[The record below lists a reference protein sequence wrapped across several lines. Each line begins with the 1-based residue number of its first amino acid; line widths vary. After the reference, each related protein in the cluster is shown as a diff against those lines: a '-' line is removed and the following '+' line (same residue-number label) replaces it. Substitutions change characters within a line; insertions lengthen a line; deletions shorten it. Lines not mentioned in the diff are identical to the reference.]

1 MGRLPGAR
9 KKLIGVNA
17 MSNSQENR
25 FVGPVIKN
33 SEVGDAVLEAIRED
47 NKDRKIEVEEHA
59 SYFRIKVE
67 KECVIR
73 FATVSEMLGREVTR
87 ADIEANMPSL
97 EGFIRVEPEQMRFL
111 AVPETK

>member
-9 KKLIGVNA
+9 KKLIGVNT

-67 KECVIR
+67 KSVLFDLLRSRRCLEER
-73 FATVSEMLGREVTR
+73 LLGPTLRPTCRRWRGLFV
-87 ADIEANMPSL
+87 
-97 EGFIRVEPEQMRFL
+97 
-111 AVPETK
+111 